1 MVGQSLEEPY
11 LEVGIEQDMSIGRR
25 LQQSQ
30 VNNHGYWLTFDVF
43 ICNVVAFLLMKKQKL
58 ILKHDLI
65 EILHRILTHSL
76 ILITLLLYVLYKS
89 FMGVLQ
95 FTQIFPS
102 IVVLHCDV
110 SLCLVFTFYK
120 QQLINFIHSCVHKCS
135 QYQQTNCGFCFAVG
149 Q

>member
-1 MVGQSLEEPY
+1 
-11 LEVGIEQDMSIGRR
+11 MSIGRG
-25 LQQSQ
+25 LQQSK
-30 VNNHGYWLTFDVF
+30 VDYHGYWLTFNVF
-43 ICNVVAFLLMKKQKL
+43 ICNVVAFLLMKKQNS

-65 EILHRILTHSL
+65 DILHRILTHSL

-110 SLCLVFTFYK
+110 SLCLRFTS
-120 QQLINFIHSCVHKCS
+120 NS
-135 QYQQTNCGFCFAVG
+135 
-149 Q
+149 